1 MPDHGQTKCPIC
13 NGDRLPA
20 DVSVVDREKT
30 TAVIQGRINAVIQPG
45 EAHYPPF
52 STFYTATVYPRKG
65 SVKYLKF
72 QTRREL
78 DKCDLAVDDKVEIEG
93 CLHIVDGKNLVFAVR
108 SVRVDPA
115 K

>member
-1 MPDHGQTKCPIC
+1 MPDYSQTNCPIC
-13 NGDRLPA
+13 NGNKLPA
-20 DVSVVDREKT
+20 DVSVVDMEKT
-30 TAVIQGRINAVIQPG
+30 NAVIQGRINAVIHPG

-52 STFYTATVYPRKG
+52 STYYTASLYPRKG

-78 DKCDLAVDDKVEIEG
+78 DQCDLAVDDRVAIEG
-93 CLHIVDGKNLVFAVR
+93 CLHIVDGKDLVFDVR
-108 SVRVDPA
+108 CFDST